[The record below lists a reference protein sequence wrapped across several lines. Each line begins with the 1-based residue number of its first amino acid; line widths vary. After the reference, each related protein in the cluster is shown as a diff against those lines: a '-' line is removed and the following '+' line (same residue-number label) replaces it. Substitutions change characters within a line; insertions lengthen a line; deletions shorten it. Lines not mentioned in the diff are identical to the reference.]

1 MAVKRIVVSNMG
13 RTHIIEQ
20 NIPAQV
26 ENPQYVW
33 VNLDESSKYDEQ
45 DIFRAIYLM
54 DHDSRRRRVQS
65 YVFAMRSKLEEYV
78 DDPEIEYRYRYHL
91 TEIELEQMRDLVRKE
106 VLALRATLTLDGVMT
121 REVVLNPKIFAY
133 EEDEIRASQFKN
145 KVLLNILYVTS
156 SVALHR
162 PITLS
167 QFTGKDDN
175 PQLEKKQEVCWDLDP
190 WNDNCYNGWNREP

>member
-33 VNLDESSKYDEQ
+33 VNLDEASKYDEK
-45 DIFRAIYLM
+45 DIFRAIYLL
-54 DHDSRRRRVQS
+54 DNDSRKRRVQS
-65 YVFAMRSKLEEYV
+65 YVFAMRSQLEEYI

-106 VLALRATLTLDGVMT
+106 VLALRDVLTLDGVMT
-121 REVVLNPKIFAY
+121 REAMLNPKIFAY
-133 EEDEIRASQFKN
+133 EKDESTANQFTN
-145 KVLLNILYVTS
+145 KVLLNIPYVTS

-162 PITLS
+162 PITLGEC
-167 QFTGKDDN
+167 TE
-175 PQLEKKQEVCWDLDP
+175 PQTEKQQEIYWDLDP
-190 WNDNCYNGWNREP
+190 WDTSPYNGWNREP

>member
-26 ENPQYVW
+26 ENHQYVW
-33 VNLDESSKYDEQ
+33 VNLDEASKYAEE
-45 DIFRAIYLM
+45 DIFRAIYLL

-106 VLALRATLTLDGVMT
+106 VLALRDTLTLDGVMT

-133 EEDEIRASQFKN
+133 EEDEITASQFKN
-145 KVLLNILYVTS
+145 KVLLNVPNVTS

-162 PITLS
+162 PITLGEC
-167 QFTGKDDN
+167 TE
-175 PQLEKKQEVCWDLDP
+175 PQTEKKQEVCWDLDP

>member
-13 RTHIIEQ
+13 RTHTIEQ

-33 VNLDESSKYDEQ
+33 VNLDEASKYAEE
-45 DIFRAIYLM
+45 DIFRAIYLL

-91 TEIELEQMRDLVRKE
+91 TEIELEQMRDLVGKE
-106 VLALRATLTLDGVMT
+106 VLALRDVLTLDGVMT
-121 REVVLNPKIFAY
+121 REVILNPKIFAY
-133 EEDEIRASQFKN
+133 EKDETTASQFKN
-145 KVLLNILYVTS
+145 KVLLNVPNVTS

-162 PITLS
+162 PITLGEC
-167 QFTGKDDN
+167 TE
-175 PQLEKKQEVCWDLDP
+175 PQTEKKQEIYWDLDP
-190 WNDNCYNGWNREP
+190 WDTSPYNGWNREP

>member
-33 VNLDESSKYDEQ
+33 VNLDEASKYDEK
-45 DIFRAIYLM
+45 DIFRAIYLL
-54 DHDSRRRRVQS
+54 DNDSRKRRVQS
-65 YVFAMRSKLEEYV
+65 YVFAMRSQLEEYI

-106 VLALRATLTLDGVMT
+106 VLALRDVLTLDGVMT
-121 REVVLNPKIFAY
+121 REAILNPKIFAY
-133 EEDEIRASQFKN
+133 EKDESTANQFTN
-145 KVLLNILYVTS
+145 KVLLNIPYVTS

-162 PITLS
+162 PITLGEC
-167 QFTGKDDN
+167 TE
-175 PQLEKKQEVCWDLDP
+175 PQTEKQQEIYWDLDP
-190 WNDNCYNGWNREP
+190 WDTSPYNGWNREP